1 MLLGVVVAS
10 VCLLAACSSG
20 SKSGTAS
27 TGTGAPTTANPA
39 NGSTGST
46 VHVAKEAT
54 DQPSESAQMV
64 CEPEA
69 VKDIQQ
75 VIGIPAKVSTP
86 KWDKETHTF
95 SCDYVYPQGKM
106 TLTVREFDNADET
119 TAYYNQRAT
128 DLGGKDQDLQGLGQ
142 GGFTTKNGDT
152 VIRKDYKVLTIDTT
166 KLPAQFGSPPD
177 TRANDGIN
185 VAATIMGCWT
195 GA

>member
-1 MLLGVVVAS
+1 MLLGVLVGSA
-10 VCLLAACSSG
+10 CLLAACSGG
-20 SKSGTAS
+20 SSTATVKPGAA
-27 TGTGAPTTANPA
+27 TGT
-39 NGSTGST
+39 T

-54 DQPSESAQMV
+54 DQPSVSAQMV

-69 VKDIQQ
+69 VKDIQT
-75 VIGIPAKVSTP
+75 VIGIPAKVSKP
-86 KWDKETHTF
+86 SWNAETHTF
-95 SCDYVYPQGKM
+95 SCNYVYPQGTM

-128 DLGGKDQDLQGLGQ
+128 DLGGKDQDLQGLGN

-166 KLPAQFGSPPD
+166 KLPAQFGAPPD